1 LFYFLYYNIFF
12 SQMSNEG
19 GGTWERKGLEMKG
32 GGFYSAHTKG
42 AGAAI
47 MNALPL
53 LLEALQGA
61 LATGDPASNK
71 AEASSA
77 SRLPTDLSLFTIAD
91 YGAADGGTSQGSY

>member
-1 LFYFLYYNIFF
+1 
-12 SQMSNEG
+12 
-19 GGTWERKGLEMKG
+19 MKG

-61 LATGDPASNK
+61 LATGDPAASNT
-71 AEASSA
+71 AEAASA
-77 SRLPTDLSLFTIAD
+77 SRLPTDLTLFTIAD
-91 YGAADGGTSQGSY
+91 YGAADGGTSQGILWINQKK